1 MEVKGIVLKATGGDA
16 AQARRGLFDWLARLG
31 LQDAV
36 TPVPGRAG
44 GSMQFAL
51 RCDAFSRW
59 MPGFDTL
66 DLARHLHM
74 DGGAGGEALEREI
87 LAALLGAPVPFVF
100 PSLDELVSHVRMR
113 QDIVQAA
120 RKTALA
126 FETEAAER
134 PADCWAYCESAG
146 FTLVPGHRLE
156 DALVKATQ
164 PEATGRLYSFSCY
177 RATEYVILL
186 AIARELARCNPALL
200 CTLEE
205 DARQRAI
212 RSGAFHDTFLYEY
225 GAMDAPLPPRYC
237 VPGDRLW
244 FRNPDERSADVA
256 GFEGSW
262 VFYEGG
268 GRFSNFWKRDA
279 PFTFDSKCLEI
290 YHWRHGVR
298 DGAGGADATM
308 DEAEV
313 ARRVQRSM
321 QDPAEVARILSRM
334 QRLRDVRGVYA
345 EGGCIDTSREY
356 PRHVRPGTADIALP
370 PCPQRVAGA

>member
-1 MEVKGIVLKATGGDA
+1 MRHRLTH
-16 AQARRGLFDWLARLG
+16 LG
-31 LQDAV
+31 LRDAV
-36 TPVPGRAG
+36 APVSQTASGARQLTLH
-44 GSMQFAL
+44 SDAL
-51 RCDAFSRW
+51 ARW

-66 DLARHLHM
+66 DLAPRLGA
-74 DGGAGGEALEREI
+74 DGQAQGEALEREI
-87 LAALLGAPVPFVF
+87 LVAMLGAPVPFVF
-100 PSLDELVSHVRMR
+100 PSVDELISHVRMR

-120 RKTALA
+120 RRTALA

-134 PADCWAYCESAG
+134 PADCWVYRESSG

-186 AIARELARCNPALL
+186 AIARELARSNQPLLGAL
-200 CTLEE
+200 ES

-225 GAMDAPLPPRYC
+225 GAMDAPLPPRYY

-279 PFTFDSKCLEI
+279 PFTFDSKCVEI

-298 DGAGGADATM
+298 EGAGGAGATM
-308 DEAEV
+308 DEDEV
-313 ARRVQRSM
+313 ARRVERSM
-321 QDPAEVARILSRM
+321 QDPEEVSRILARM
-334 QRLRDVRGVYA
+334 QRLRDSRGVYA

-356 PRHVRPGTADIALP
+356 PRNVRPGTADIVFP
-370 PCPQRVAGA
+370 PPA